1 MALYK
6 YIAAAIGRET
16 QEVVIEADNAG
27 EALNKLRSSGL
38 RPVRFCGETDVAA
51 GAKSFMTRS
60 KVDAYEFTEQL
71 APLLVANIP
80 LERALGIITEA
91 CSNEHQRQF
100 VTALRQGLH
109 EGKKFSGLVRSYG
122 PVFPGFYANLI
133 ETGEETGC
141 LPEVVDE
148 LRRFMAESREL
159 KEFIITSSVYPAV
172 VLGLIIIVTI
182 LMFTVF
188 VPKFAQIFVDMGREQ
203 PPSMV
208 FLLFM
213 SDLMLWSMLIPPLAL
228 IGWLVVKWR
237 YGAARIKEWRSR
249 MVLKI
254 PVFGKLLV
262 EIENGR
268 FIQTLSIL
276 VANHVD
282 IIRTVR
288 IATKVIQNQIIRESF
303 SNLERRLKGGEK
315 LSAAISGNP
324 FVPPGTAAKIRVG
337 EESGYVGEMLKRVA
351 EHLEENTRRKIKRM
365 LSIFEP
371 AMIVF
376 LAVLV
381 LIVVVSIFLAI
392 MEINQVNA

>member
-1 MALYK
+1 M
-6 YIAAAIGRET
+6 
-16 QEVVIEADNAG
+16 
-27 EALNKLRSSGL
+27 
-38 RPVRFCGETDVAA
+38 
-51 GAKSFMTRS
+51 
-60 KVDAYEFTEQL
+60 
-71 APLLVANIP
+71 
-80 LERALGIITEA
+80 
-91 CSNEHQRQF
+91 
-100 VTALRQGLH
+100 
-109 EGKKFSGLVRSYG
+109 
-122 PVFPGFYANLI
+122 
-133 ETGEETGC
+133 
-141 LPEVVDE
+141 PEVVDE

-303 SNLERRLKGGEK
+303 SNPERRLKGGEK